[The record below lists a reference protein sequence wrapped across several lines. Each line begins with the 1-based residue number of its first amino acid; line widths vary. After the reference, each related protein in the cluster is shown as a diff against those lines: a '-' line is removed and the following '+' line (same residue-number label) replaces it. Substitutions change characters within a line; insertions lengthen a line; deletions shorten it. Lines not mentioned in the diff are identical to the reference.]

1 MGLIFS
7 FAITKFNNINENSDI
22 LTLKSHYAL
31 IQSVITRKKS
41 NEVLLQNNVNID
53 SLDSARINIKN
64 EELFKNVLDTPIL
77 STTIND
83 KNYGNWAK
91 ISNVKYLFFTQSKTF
106 EFVLEN
112 GNFVCISNEN
122 LCKEIE

>member
-1 MGLIFS
+1 M
-7 FAITKFNNINENSDI
+7 
-22 LTLKSHYAL
+22 
-31 IQSVITRKKS
+31 
-41 NEVLLQNNVNID
+41 
-53 SLDSARINIKN
+53 
-64 EELFKNVLDTPIL
+64 FKDVLDTPIL